1 MNAGMQGLLGQ
12 HRQFAGEVVAS
23 GDRSGAWED

>member
-1 MNAGMQGLLGQ
+1 MNADVQGLLGR

-23 GDRSGAWED
+23 SDRNGAWEV